1 MKNFTPSSKE
11 ILCML
16 ICLKALNISQNTLC
30 KVFTQ
35 KYNSKKINFYKPF
48 YYNKAISY
56 KNKIWTIYHMLEAI
70 TYQATVIQ
78 KIFSILAHYS
88 KQKSSFNKIVYLI
101 SYKYVKRFIYNFQ
114 KLNKYNMYTK
124 TEQLEIL
131 ALVNLYIIYKLSK
144 TKNIFFLYKKLATK
158 TM

>member
-1 MKNFTPSSKE
+1 MKNFTLFNKE
-11 ILCML
+11 ILYML

-48 YYNKAISY
+48 YYNKTVSY
-56 KNKIWTIYHMLEAI
+56 KNKIWIIYHMLEAT

-78 KIFSILAHYS
+78 KIFSILVHYS
-88 KQKSSFNKIVYLI
+88 KHKLSFNNIAYLI

-114 KLNKYNMYTK
+114 KRNKYNIYTK

-131 ALVNLYIIYKLSK
+131 ALVNLYIIYRLSK
-144 TKNIFFLYKKLATK
+144 TKNIFFLYKQLATK
-158 TM
+158 IM